1 MKEEYTVLFFYCWII
16 CIGHF
21 IWDDKRNFKFL
32 IHEEQSKNI
41 FWHFFVK
48 KTQYVMS
55 YRKSPEGDIE
65 FFTIIAQQ
73 HCHRWELHLVPL
85 SSVPKK
91 PQE

>member
-1 MKEEYTVLFFYCWII
+1 MKNNPKKFFGI
-16 CIGHF
+16 
-21 IWDDKRNFKFL
+21 FL
-32 IHEEQSKNI
+32 LRKL
-41 FWHFFVK
+41 K
-48 KTQYVMS
+48 YVMS

>member
-1 MKEEYTVLFFYCWII
+1 MKNNPKIFFAI
-16 CIGHF
+16 
-21 IWDDKRNFKFL
+21 FL
-32 IHEEQSKNI
+32 LRKLNN
-41 FWHFFVK
+41 K
-48 KTQYVMS
+48 YVMS